1 MIEYKEIIER
11 FRKMNI
17 KSIFQSVSDLKKSS
31 STKILIIYTTEMNKF
46 IFIFNFILFIKL
58 ILINILF
65 R

>member
-31 STKILIIYTTEMNKF
+31 STKILIIYNDYIQLK
-46 IFIFNFILFIKL
+46 
-58 ILINILF
+58 
-65 R
+65 